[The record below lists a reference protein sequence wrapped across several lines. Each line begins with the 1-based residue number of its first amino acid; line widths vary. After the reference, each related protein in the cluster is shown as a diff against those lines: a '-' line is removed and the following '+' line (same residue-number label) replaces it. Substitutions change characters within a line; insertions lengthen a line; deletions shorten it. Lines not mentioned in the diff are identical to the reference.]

1 MMAKV
6 VSSKDFREEIK
17 SGVVLVD
24 FYADWC
30 GPCKMVAPILDELS
44 EEFEGKAKIVKVNVD
59 KNMDIAQKYVI
70 TNIPALLIFK
80 EGEEVDRKIGFTPK
94 AELKEKIEQF
104 L

>member
-1 MMAKV
+1 MAKV
-6 VSSKDFREEIK
+6 VSSNEFQEEIN

-30 GPCKMVAPILDELS
+30 GPCKMVGPILEELSDEL
-44 EEFEGKAKIVKVNVD
+44 EGKAKIIKVNVD
-59 KNMDIAQKYVI
+59 KSMDIAQKYVI

-80 EGEEVDRKIGFTPK
+80 DGVEVERKIGFANK
-94 AELKEKIEQF
+94 DELKAYIEKF